1 MANVNEKSVQF
12 FIVLLKYLFSAL
24 HSQPNGRILM
34 YSFKDLLNDIFKK
47 EDETTNIEQSHVMI
61 SQREMTSFKAT
72 DQQDVPHPMTSSNE
86 ADDFKGLEISDVRGS
101 PSQYFQEEHIGI
113 RIESKVVELPS
124 RFGNGQH
131 PYRNT
136 TGHDV
141 NEKVRSPFKYRSK
154 V

>member
-1 MANVNEKSVQF
+1 M
-12 FIVLLKYLFSAL
+12 
-24 HSQPNGRILM
+24 
-34 YSFKDLLNDIFKK
+34 
-47 EDETTNIEQSHVMI
+47 MI

-124 RFGNGQH
+124 RIGNDQQ
-131 PYRNT
+131 PYRNST
-136 TGHDV
+136 EAKKLV
-141 NEKVRSPFKYRSK
+141 NQKVRLPYRYNQEYVYNTINAIDSFAVFVQKYFELHF
-154 V
+154 